1 MNSNPHNP
9 NSDPAEETLRIIA
22 HLPAPT
28 GLEDRLHGAL
38 RGASHSAR
46 ILAWPK
52 AVRPQGAWMRTAAAA
67 TIVFVVAG
75 GGWGV
80 YRRVQQNQPAK
91 VIVMPP
97 RIGAPGGFSSAGA
110 VRTPDT
116 LTGPTVSPAA
126 KVSATATPP
135 AEQQPAAQSAPSK
148 TAKKPAGESSPASG
162 ATSQA
167 APQK

>member
-1 MNSNPHNP
+1 
-9 NSDPAEETLRIIA
+9 
-22 HLPAPT
+22 
-28 GLEDRLHGAL
+28 
-38 RGASHSAR
+38 
-46 ILAWPK
+46 
-52 AVRPQGAWMRTAAAA
+52 
-67 TIVFVVAG
+67 
-75 GGWGV
+75 
-80 YRRVQQNQPAK
+80 
-91 VIVMPP
+91 
-97 RIGAPGGFSSAGA
+97 

-167 APQK
+167 VPQK